1 MAHQIA
7 LVPGSTILAMVDP
20 GYPASPIPITAKCTP
35 VDGVVPASTLP
46 WSWPGL
52 VQTWSTL
59 PGAGMTPDVEDLA
72 GRELDWRTSEPPEL
86 VYRAPEPLTPY
97 PWQSLAARRFALGV
111 SQGFSGQA
119 LLSDDMGCIYGA
131 ADMSVHRAGRT
142 FHLPLR
148 DLVHRFNGGSPG
160 SGRAWDLSIPTKVQR
175 EMPDGT
181 IRLAEVKAA
190 WSSGVKQTYTVTTE
204 TGRTIRATDEHPFLT
219 ERGWLR
225 LDQLRVGDLVHVRG
239 QQARGRAR
247 KPKAHYAQVFGMK
260 VATEEVVSVEPYG
273 LEETYDVEVADA
285 PHNFL
290 ADGFVVH
297 NTGKTISAI
306 LSLVEADRALWPNAG
321 IFPALVVCPASVIP
335 AWTKAWQTWAP
346 HLQVRDHRGAKRWA
360 RSAARADVLV
370 TSYET
375 MTRDADKLAKLG
387 LGALILDEHHAI
399 KNPQSKRTQA
409 ARTLGRKVPHTIV
422 MSGTPIAHG
431 PDDLHPALACLDEK
445 AWPSKERFVT
455 RYCDVV
461 PDEVGGQVAVSLR
474 TDRRSELDL
483 CLAGVQRRVTKA
495 EAAPFLPPKVY
506 SVRTVTMP
514 AEWRKT
520 YDELTAEMIAQLP
533 EDGAE
538 LSPMS
543 LLAQMSHLRSLAA
556 APCKVWEEDNGVDAD
571 GVPKVTQH
579 VDPLPGGWK
588 AAELLALL
596 EECPTE
602 QVVVFAPSR
611 KLVDAVSVDL
621 TGAGVSHRM
630 LTGAVNATER
640 QAGIDAFQR
649 GEARVMLATTGAG
662 GVGVTLTAASVVV
675 FLSRPWSL
683 IEALQA
689 EDRAHRIGSEV
700 HDRVEIVDIVT
711 EGTIEAAV
719 RRVLVE
725 KAVSLADVLHDPEI
739 ARQVLGGKALP

>member
-1 MAHQIA
+1 MPHQIA
-7 LVPGSTILAMVDP
+7 LLPGSTILAMVDP
-20 GYPASPIPITAKCTP
+20 GTRASPIPITAKCSP
-35 VDGVVPASTLP
+35 IDGQVPASTLP

-52 VQTWSTL
+52 VQTWTTL
-59 PGAGMTPDVEDLA
+59 PGAGMTPDLEALA
-72 GRELDWRTSEPPEL
+72 GAELDWRTSEPPPL
-86 VYRAPEPLTPY
+86 RYVPPEPLRPY
-97 PWQSLAARRFALGV
+97 PWQEMAARRFALAV
-111 SQGFSGQA
+111 AQGFTGQA
-119 LLSDDMGCIYGA
+119 LLSDSMG
-131 ADMSVHRAGRT
+131 
-142 FHLPLR
+142 
-148 DLVHRFNGGSPG
+148 
-160 SGRAWDLSIPTKVQR
+160 
-175 EMPDGT
+175 
-181 IRLAEVKAA
+181 
-190 WSSGVKQTYTVTTE
+190 
-204 TGRTIRATDEHPFLT
+204 
-219 ERGWLR
+219 
-225 LDQLRVGDLVHVRG
+225 
-239 QQARGRAR
+239 
-247 KPKAHYAQVFGMK
+247 
-260 VATEEVVSVEPYG
+260 
-273 LEETYDVEVADA
+273 
-285 PHNFL
+285 
-290 ADGFVVH
+290 
-297 NTGKTISAI
+297 TGKTCSAL
-306 LSLVEADRALWPNAG
+306 LSLVEADA
-321 IFPALVVCPASVIP
+321 FPALVVCPASVIP
-335 AWTKAWQTWAP
+335 SWVKAWREWAP
-346 HLQVRDHRGAKRWA
+346 HLYVLDHRGPKRWA
-360 RSAARADVLV
+360 RAPGKPGRDVLV

-375 MTRDADKLAKLG
+375 MARDVDKLREIG
-387 LGALILDEHHAI
+387 LAGLVLDEHHAI
-399 KNPQSKRTQA
+399 KNPQSARTKA
-409 ARTLGRKVPHTIV
+409 ARRLAAAVPHVIA

-431 PDDLHPALACLDEK
+431 PDDLHPALACLDAA
-445 AWPSKERFVT
+445 AWPSKERFVSRFCET
-455 RYCDVV
+455 VPDAVGHDVV
-461 PDEVGGQVAVSLR
+461 VGLR
-474 TDRRSELDL
+474 ADRRAELDL
-483 CLAGVQRRVTKA
+483 CLVGVQRRVTKA

-689 EDRAHRIGSEV
+689 EDRAHRIGSEI
-700 HDRVEIVDIVT
+700 HSRVEIVDIVT

-739 ARQVLGGKALP
+739 ARQVLGGEVVR